1 MSFTHDL
8 IEHIL
13 ATKDSQNKQ
22 GKYVL
27 GNGLETKDILFAIPI
42 PERCKTLGDA
52 YFMASILRRMVSY
65 IHDGNPT
72 EALKIAHELSMVYDK
87 GGNDCDSHCREK

>member
-8 IEHIL
+8 IEHIV

-27 GNGLETKDILFAIPI
+27 RNGLETKDILFAIPI
-42 PERCKTLGDA
+42 PQHCKTIGDA
-52 YFMASILRRMVSY
+52 YFLGSIIRRAISY
-65 IHDGNPT
+65 IADGNPN
-72 EALKIAHELSMVYDK
+72 EALKLAHELSMVYDK